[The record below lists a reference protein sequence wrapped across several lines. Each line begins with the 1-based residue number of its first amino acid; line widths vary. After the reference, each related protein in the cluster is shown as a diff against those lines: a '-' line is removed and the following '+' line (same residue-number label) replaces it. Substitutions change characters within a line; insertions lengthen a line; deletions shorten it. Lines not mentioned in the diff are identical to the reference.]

1 MAESSSSVAETVF
14 TFWLVHFS
22 QRIIL
27 QRPHFT
33 LMSRDSCNEPNS
45 SQSSVKETS
54 HESTPS
60 TTPITFSPSEP
71 NVPPPSPMTK
81 VSTPNE
87 GERYSIGGGATRGVG
102 PESKKKLLSSESF
115 EGAYNTQSGAVSI
128 NLQAHFFFTSE

>member
-1 MAESSSSVAETVF
+1 MAESTSSVAETVF
-14 TFWLVHFS
+14 TFWLVHFP

-87 GERYSIGGGATRGVG
+87 GERYNIGSGATRGVG

-115 EGAYNTQSGAVSI
+115 EGAYNTQSRSGVYKFANS
-128 NLQAHFFFTSE
+128 FFFTSE

>member
-1 MAESSSSVAETVF
+1 
-14 TFWLVHFS
+14 
-22 QRIIL
+22 
-27 QRPHFT
+27 
-33 LMSRDSCNEPNS
+33 MSRDSCNEPNS

-87 GERYSIGGGATRGVG
+87 GERLPIGGGLARG
-102 PESKKKLLSSESF
+102 PASESKKKLLSSESF
-115 EGAYNTQSGAVSI
+115 EDLVSLLKKVQ
-128 NLQAHFFFTSE
+128 NQKQDT